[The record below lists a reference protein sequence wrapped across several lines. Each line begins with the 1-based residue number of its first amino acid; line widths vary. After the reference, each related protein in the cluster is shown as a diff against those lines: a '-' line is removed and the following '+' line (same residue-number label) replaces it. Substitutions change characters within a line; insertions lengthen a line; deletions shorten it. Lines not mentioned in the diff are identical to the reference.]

1 MVHLNKIELI
11 GRVGSVNTQLICDSF
26 VHRFS
31 IGVDEVFRGPAGAAL
46 KTNWFNCTYWGEC
59 EKIEKGNDIH
69 IEGRIVANSYPDS
82 EGRSHTYYEVKVQK
96 IW

>member
-1 MVHLNKIELI
+1 MQHLNKIELI
-11 GRVGSVNTQLICDSF
+11 GRVGLVTTQQVGDSF

-31 IGVDEVFRGPAGAAL
+31 IGVDEVFRGPGGSVV
-46 KTNWFNCTYWGEC
+46 KTNWFNCTYWGSC
-59 EKIEKGNDIH
+59 DKIEKGKDIH
-69 IEGRIVANSYPDS
+69 IEGRIVGNSYSDS